1 MSHVAVMARFLLAL
15 MLVAPAFARADY
27 MDHFASRDDVGPR
40 KVPALGDVTVLLM
53 PVEVKGFPPID
64 RAKLERFFSPDDE
77 AGFVR
82 YFEVSSLGR
91 YRPRVVVGPTISY
104 EQCPLP
110 AAQFPGCRVRRGDI
124 NAFSAGIDLLR
135 EAVRRTDE
143 AGVDFTQF
151 DRSGRAGQPDRWA
164 DGVMLLTNVPFGGIA
179 FPIGFFNR
187 GDNLAG
193 QSGGALVADGV
204 RIPHV
209 AVAGDTDVHVM
220 VHEFGHLL
228 GLTDLYDEAGKYAG
242 LHLSFMGSW
251 AYDPKI
257 VLPDA
262 ETRYR
267 LRWANVLQAQGTQ
280 RYRLEPVE
288 TSGQVL
294 RIGVGDEYFLVEN
307 RGPGRFDQALPVRGL
322 AVFHVDRA
330 VASVTAQGRFPK
342 LGAKEGDFVNRLLDC
357 VNCDAW
363 HPYIRLVQADG
374 EFDVEADRPFQPDA
388 DLFRDGDRFLN
399 DPSNTVRSA
408 SSPINGSNLY
418 SGQPSGFALDDVRVR
433 EDGSIDVTITAPA
446 EGQCGD
452 PLCADGEGCA
462 PIACGPPPVKSGCQ
476 SAPGLGLVALLFL
489 EQGLRRR
496 QRR

>member
-1 MSHVAVMARFLLAL
+1 MARVPLVVLTLAAAL
-15 MLVAPAFARADY
+15 ARADY
-27 MDHFASRDDVGPR
+27 MDHFATRDDVGPR
-40 KVPALGDVTVLLM
+40 KVPALGDVTVLVM

-64 RAKLERFFSPDDE
+64 RARLERFFSPDDDE
-77 AGFVR
+77 GFVR
-82 YFEVSSLGR
+82 YFQVASLSR
-91 YRPRVVVGPTISY
+91 YRPRVVVGPTIAY
-104 EQCPLP
+104 AQCPLP
-110 AAQFPGCRVRRGDI
+110 AAQFPGCRVARGDV

-151 DRSGRAGQPDRWA
+151 DRTGRAGAPDRWA

-179 FPIGFFNR
+179 FPIAFFNR

-193 QSGGALVADGV
+193 QSGGPLVADGV

-228 GLTDLYDEAGKYAG
+228 GLTDLYDESGRYAG

-288 TSGQVL
+288 ASGQVV
-294 RIGVGDEYFLVEN
+294 RVGVGDEYFLVEN
-307 RGPGRFDQALPVRGL
+307 RGPGRFDQGLPTRGL

-330 VASVTAQGRFPK
+330 VESVTPQGRFRK
-342 LGAKEGDFVNRLLDC
+342 LGAREGDFVNRLLDC

-363 HPYIRLVQADG
+363 HPYVRLVQADG
-374 EFDVEADRPFQPDA
+374 AFDLEADRRFVAED
-388 DLFRDGDRFLN
+388 DLFRDGDRLL
-399 DPSNTVRSA
+399 DDESRTVRSPRQ
-408 SSPINGSNLY
+408 PINGSNRY
-418 SGQPSGFALDDVRVR
+418 SGEPSGFLLDDVRVR
-433 EDGSIDVTITAPA
+433 DDGAIDVTITAPTS
-446 EGQCGD
+446 GQCEER
-452 PLCADGEGCA
+452 LCDEGEGCA
-462 PIACGPPPVKSGCQ
+462 PTACGPPPPRTGCAA
-476 SAPGLGLVALLFL
+476 APGLALLGLLLL
-489 EQGLRRR
+489 EQGLGRR